1 LTDFLRR
8 LGRGTGPRAGGSAD
22 DAELL
27 ALFVARREES
37 AFEALVRRHGPMVL
51 AVCRQLLVDAHDAE
65 DAFQATF
72 LVLVR
77 KAASLRQPELVAG
90 FLHAVAYKIAVRA
103 RRYAARRRARERQ
116 GVEMAASRPGDDGSG
131 RELRPLLHEELGRL
145 PEKYRVPVVLCYLQ
159 GKTNE
164 EAARQLAWP
173 VGTVKGRLTRARE
186 LLRARLTR
194 RGLTLSAAAVA
205 AGLAQTTASGAVP
218 AVLVRETVRAAIATA
233 GQAAVAGV
241 VSAHVA
247 ALTEGALRTMFLRK
261 LMLTC
266 AVLIGLG
273 VGGTGAGLLLCSS
286 GAAPPLEADKEVR
299 ALPVV
304 RPADEPKKEDDAKA
318 EAADRERSV
327 NNLKQL
333 AIALYNYHDANGT
346 FPPSAVY
353 SKDGK
358 ALLSWRVLVLPYLE
372 EDQLFKQFKLEEP
385 WDSEHNKKLLARIPK
400 VFAPVRGKNKDGSG
414 TYYQVF
420 TGNGAAFDA
429 KRGARITDFTDGTS
443 NTILIVEAAET
454 VPWTKPAD
462 LAFDPAKPLPKLG
475 GLFGGEFHF
484 ALADASAHCGKKDVD
499 EKVLKAFITRAGGE
513 VVDFKDIQKD
523 K

>member
-1 LTDFLRR
+1 MATSPLTDFLQR
-8 LGRGTGPRAGGSAD
+8 LGRASGPRAAD

-27 ALFVARREES
+27 TLFAARRDQA

-51 AVCRQLLVDAHDAE
+51 AVCRQLLADGHDAE

-77 KAASLRQPELVAG
+77 RAGSLRQPGLLAS
-90 FLHAVAYKIAVRA
+90 FLHAVAYRIALRA
-103 RRYAARRRARERQ
+103 RRYAARRHARERQ
-116 GVEMAASRPGDDGSG
+116 GVEMAAAKPRDDDLG

-145 PEKYRVPVVLCYLQ
+145 PEKYRAPVVLCYLQ

-194 RGLTLSAAAVA
+194 RGLTLSAGAVA
-205 AGLAQTTASGAVP
+205 MGLAQTTASGAVP
-218 AVLVRETVRAAIATA
+218 AVLVCATVRAAMAA
-233 GQAAVAGV
+233 GQAATAGV
-241 VSAHVA
+241 VSAQVA
-247 ALTEGALRTMFLRK
+247 ALSSGALRTMFLTR
-261 LMLTC
+261 LLFTC
-266 AVLIGLG
+266 AALIGLG
-273 VGGTGAGLLLCSS
+273 LAGTGAGLFLCYS
-286 GAAPPLEADKEVR
+286 GAAQPPEGGAG
-299 ALPVV
+299 A
-304 RPADEPKKEDDAKA
+304 RPAARGADEPKKEEGAKA
-318 EAADRERSV
+318 EAADRQRSL

-333 AIALYNYHDANGT
+333 ALAMHYYHDAYGT
-346 FPPSAVY
+346 LPPAALY

-358 ALLSWRVLVLPYLE
+358 ALLSWRVLVLPYVE
-372 EDQLFKQFKLEEP
+372 EEKLFKEFKLEEP
-385 WDSEHNKKLLARIPK
+385 WDSEHNTKLLAKIPK
-400 VFAPVRGKNKDGSG
+400 VFAPVRGKEKDGPG

-420 TGNGAAFDA
+420 TGTGAAFEG
-429 KRGARITDFTDGTS
+429 KRGTRIADFLDGTS
-443 NTILIVEAAET
+443 NTILIAEAAET

-462 LAFDPAKPLPKLG
+462 LPFDPAKAVPKLG
-475 GLFGGEFHF
+475 GLFGGDFHF
-484 ALADASAHCGKKDVD
+484 ALADGSVQFGRKDVD

-513 VVDFKDIQKD
+513 VVDSKDILKE